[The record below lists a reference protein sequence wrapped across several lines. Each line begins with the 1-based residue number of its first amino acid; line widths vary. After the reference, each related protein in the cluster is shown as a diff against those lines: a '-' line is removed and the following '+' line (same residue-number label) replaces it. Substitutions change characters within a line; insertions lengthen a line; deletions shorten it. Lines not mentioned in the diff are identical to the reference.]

1 MTAVR
6 PARTARPAWRLAA
19 GTVVILLMLEEV
31 LTRTG
36 VLPADYFPPVS
47 PVYLSDR
54 VAILSRSPR
63 RIDEIVPID
72 LPAERDQIG
81 ALFAVTAL
89 AACGG
94 PELTKTTAGCT
105 ALRVGIIPTID
116 AAPLYLGVSEGIFA
130 KHGLDV
136 SVHVADSG
144 AALIPAAIKQENQIG
159 YANVISDFQAA
170 EQGLNIK
177 LSHNCCGTGSDPAK
191 DVSQVLV
198 KPDGPIR
205 SVNDLA
211 HANIAVNSLH
221 NIGEVSIKMALEKRG
236 VDVTG
241 IRFTPMYSDT
251 NDALKRGDV
260 DAIWQ
265 VEPNVQAALAAGFTP
280 LISNFVEAHPEA
292 TLDYCITSGAF
303 AKQSPE
309 VVMAF
314 SDALDEENR
323 FATEHPDKA
332 REAVVT
338 NLKFNPEI
346 VSTANL
352 PTYPQGLNRASVQE
366 YATYA
371 VRFGAVEKAPKL
383 GELFWYGPGN

>member
-1 MTAVR
+1 MRGIPRVF
-6 PARTARPAWRLAA
+6 AA
-19 GTVVILLMLEEV
+19 LV
-31 LTRTG
+31 
-36 VLPADYFPPVS
+36 
-47 PVYLSDR
+47 
-54 VAILSRSPR
+54 
-63 RIDEIVPID
+63 
-72 LPAERDQIG
+72 
-81 ALFAVTAL
+81 ALFAVAVL

-94 PELTKTTAGCT
+94 PELTKTADGRT

-136 SVHVADSG
+136 TVHVADSG
-144 AALIPAAIKQENQIG
+144 AALIPATVKQENQIG

-170 EQGLNIK
+170 EQGLDIK
-177 LSHNCCGTGSDPAK
+177 LVHNCCGSGADPAK

-205 SVNDLA
+205 TVGDLA

-236 VDVTG
+236 VDVSG
-241 IRFTPMYSDT
+241 IQFTPMPFSDM

-280 LISNFVEAHPEA
+280 LISNFVEARPEA
-292 TLDYCITSGAF
+292 TLGYYLTSGAF
-303 AKQSPE
+303 AKQNPQ
-309 VVMAF
+309 VVQAF
-314 SDALDEENR
+314 SDAMDEANR

-338 NLKFNPEI
+338 NLRFNPEI

-352 PTYPQGLNRASVQE
+352 PTYPQGLDRASAAE

-371 VRFGAVEKAPKL
+371 VKYGAIEKAPDL
-383 GELFWYGPGN
+383 DGLFWSGPAN